1 MVVVMPTSLYRPA
14 VVSRLDDDRIMARL
28 DILCTISPQT
38 PNSAVSLSIDV
49 HRFKGPPQA
58 LHYDLP
64 LSAAYN
70 MPFYLHN
77 ALKDAHVLDPH
88 YSNPLLTNNGQCSA
102 LVNDFVDI
110 IIDTLY
116 KPKVH

>member
-14 VVSRLDDDRIMARL
+14 IVSRLDDDRIMARL
-28 DILCTISPQT
+28 DILSTISPTT
-38 PNSAVSLSIDV
+38 PDSAVSLSIDV
-49 HRFKGPPQA
+49 HRFKGPPLA

-64 LSAAYN
+64 ISAAYN

-77 ALKDAHVLDPH
+77 ALKDAQILDPH
-88 YSNPLLTNNGQCSA
+88 YSNPLLTNTGQCSTI
-102 LVNDFVDI
+102 VNEFVDA

-116 KPKVH
+116 KTKAP